1 LKKKKN
7 SKEREEHP
15 HKGRVCAE
23 CGSPI
28 SEEDNERIYRKGFG
42 QTYHFCSMDCYVV
55 WEMRK

>member
-1 LKKKKN
+1 MKKKKN
-7 SKEREEHP
+7 KEKSKNLSQKR
-15 HKGRVCAE
+15 KCAE
-23 CGSPI
+23 CGGSI